1 MSFLFSLFIFQI
13 VLFVEKKINGWML
26 ILLLMD
32 GDTAAGVSSF
42 KRCRLYQGFSQA
54 KLGTLTFLFALF
66 Y

>member
-1 MSFLFSLFIFQI
+1 
-13 VLFVEKKINGWML
+13 ML